1 MAMAGG
7 FVFECAFSHVKLKTF
22 NTRGK
27 RINRVGI
34 FIGNDTVIHF
44 SLSRGVT
51 EDCLQETYFDKR
63 FAGAVRVID
72 GIVPDMSDLSY
83 RQSRSVTSV
92 GKRFRTA
99 AFQYSF
105 LTKSSGLTLVP

>member
-1 MAMAGG
+1 MVRGL
-7 FVFECAFSHVKLKTF
+7 VFDCAFSHVKLKTF

-34 FIGNDTVIHF
+34 FIGKDAVIHF

-51 EDCLQETYFDKR
+51 EDCLEEKYFDKR

-83 RQSRSVTSV
+83 RQCRSVTSV
-92 GKRFRTA
+92 GKRFRTP

>member
-1 MAMAGG
+1 MSLVGG
-7 FVFECAFSHVKLKTF
+7 LVCDCAFSHVKIETF

-34 FIGNDTVIHF
+34 FIVNDTFIHF

-51 EDCLQETYFDKR
+51 EDGLQEKYFDKR